1 MENEINKTE
10 LIAIR
15 HIIIENLKLFKEINE
30 ENDMVEKI
38 LETIYIP
45 YSEYLRKQQDNK
57 EEENEKIKFL
67 VEELCYLKMQLSNT
81 QK

>member
-1 MENEINKTE
+1 MESEINETE

-15 HIIIENLKLFKEINE
+15 HIINENLKLFKEINE

-67 VEELCYLKMQLSNT
+67 VDELCYLRMQLSNT

>member
-1 MENEINKTE
+1 MESEINETE

>member
-1 MENEINKTE
+1 MESEINETE

-15 HIIIENLKLFKEINE
+15 HIINENLKLFKEINE

-57 EEENEKIKFL
+57 EEENEKIKF
-67 VEELCYLKMQLSNT
+67 VVDELCYLRMQLSNT

>member
-1 MENEINKTE
+1 MESEINETE

-45 YSEYLRKQQDNK
+45 LQ
-57 EEENEKIKFL
+57 
-67 VEELCYLKMQLSNT
+67 NT
-81 QK
+81 

>member
-1 MENEINKTE
+1 MESEINETE

-67 VEELCYLKMQLSNT
+67 VDELCYLRMQLSNT